1 MSSSFVSQNSV
12 QSEVCV
18 CVFVGSALQ
27 REEKRVVPQMH
38 THLYIYIYIY
48 IYYTLHT
55 LVGRLDL
62 MGQSRELG

>member
-1 MSSSFVSQNSV
+1 MSSSLVSQNSV

-27 REEKRVVPQMH
+27 REEKRVVPQMRVRTH
-38 THLYIYIYIY
+38 THIY
-48 IYYTLHT
+48 IYYILHT
-55 LVGRLDL
+55 LVERLDL